1 LIRQCAHDRID
12 QVIEIIIDRPAGS
25 RADYVAA
32 IAAALESSEQ
42 LSELVPQ
49 VHSEAVIRD
58 YLSALQRRLGAP

>member
-32 IAAALESSEQ
+32 IAAALESSYASGED
-42 LSELVPQ
+42 
-49 VHSEAVIRD
+49 R
-58 YLSALQRRLGAP
+58 